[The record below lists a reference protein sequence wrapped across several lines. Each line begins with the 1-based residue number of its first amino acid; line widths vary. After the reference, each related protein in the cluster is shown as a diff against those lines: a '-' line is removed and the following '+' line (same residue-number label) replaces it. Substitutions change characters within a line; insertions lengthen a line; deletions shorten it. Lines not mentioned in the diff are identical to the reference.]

1 MTIFAVQYLES
12 LYPDLTPS
20 TVRRHLRSAFERLPI
35 SFVLLGWEL
44 PMALEEAVAEETL
57 RHRANLFRWQPLL
70 TGDARTDLPA
80 EWATFGL
87 GGNPVTGLGGKPEF
101 TFICPNHSAVAE
113 FLSERVENIAASGL
127 FQGIF
132 LDRIR
137 FPSPSIEPLRDLA
150 CFCKQCDRLAAETGL
165 DLESVRRYIAGL
177 SPEDIVGSLLGKPA
191 ETCSSLE
198 SFLNF
203 RTASITRTVRM
214 VAKLA
219 QSLNLQIGLDCFSP
233 ALTRMVGQDLS
244 SLDGFAD
251 WVKIM
256 TYPRVFG
263 PAGIPFEF
271 LGLTE
276 WLARFGR
283 RDTEALQLI
292 SEASGLKVPANISD
306 LYHNG
311 LNSQII
317 TQEIHRGYEQG
328 VTTLLAGIPM
338 VSLENVHEATTEQIE
353 ADLEASCNADGL
365 VISWDLWLTPLNYLD
380 KIRILWS

>member
-12 LYPDLTPS
+12 LYPELTPS
-20 TVRRHLRSAFERLPI
+20 AVRRHLRCALERLPF

-44 PMALEEAVAEETL
+44 PKALEEAVAEETN
-57 RHRANLFRWQPLL
+57 RHHASLFRWQPLL
-70 TGDARTDLPA
+70 TGDAHTDFPA
-80 EWATFGL
+80 EWATFGA
-87 GGNPVTGLGGKPEF
+87 GGNPVAGHEGKPEF
-101 TFICPNHSAVAE
+101 TFICPNQSAVAD

-150 CFCKQCDRLAAETGL
+150 CFCKQCDRLAADTGL
-165 DLESVRRYIAGL
+165 DLESVRRYIVGL
-177 SPEDIVGSLLGKPA
+177 PPEDIVGSLLGKPA
-191 ETCSSLE
+191 EICSPLE

-203 RTASITRTVRM
+203 RSASITRTVRM
-214 VAKLA
+214 VAKQA

-233 ALTRMVGQDLS
+233 VLTRMVGQDLS
-244 SLDGFAD
+244 SLDGIAD

-271 LGLTE
+271 LGLAE
-276 WLARFGR
+276 WLTRFGR
-283 RDTEALQLI
+283 CDTEVWQLI
-292 SEASGLKVPANISD
+292 SEASGLQVPVNISEM
-306 LYHNG
+306 YHKG
-311 LNSQII
+311 LGSKII
-317 TQEIHRGYEQG
+317 TQEIQRAYEQG

-338 VSLENVHEATTEQIE
+338 VRLEKVHESTAEQIE
-353 ADLEASCNADGL
+353 ADLEASRNADGL
-365 VISWDLWLTPLNYLD
+365 VISWDLWLTPLKYLD